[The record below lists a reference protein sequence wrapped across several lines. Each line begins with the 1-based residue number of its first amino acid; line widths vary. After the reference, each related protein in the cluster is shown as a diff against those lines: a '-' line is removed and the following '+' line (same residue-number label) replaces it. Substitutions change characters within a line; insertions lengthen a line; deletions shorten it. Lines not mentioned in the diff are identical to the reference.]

1 MSRSLTLLD
10 SPTQPDTQLRGS
22 QLVRIRLTRTVFPV
36 GTRFAGEHFRLSP
49 L

>member
-1 MSRSLTLLD
+1 MSRLQTFPD
-10 SPTQPDTQLRGS
+10 SPTQPDTQLQRSQVVHRG
-22 QLVRIRLTRTVFPV
+22 LTRTVFPV